1 MIDAVTD
8 IAVDDIRPSCRN
20 EPVLIER
27 IKKAFAKAQDF
38 WMSTDDALRFRAA
51 LAAILLETSD
61 EAEKRRILETNDY
74 IKALNAMMSGLDV
87 NMPDIS
93 DPLPLIGM
101 WHDAR
106 MRK

>member
-1 MIDAVTD
+1 MIDAITA
-8 IAVDDIRPSCRN
+8 IAIDDIRPSCRD
-20 EPVLIER
+20 EPILLER

-61 EAEKRRILETNDY
+61 EDETRRIIETNDY
-74 IKALNAMMSGLDV
+74 IKSLNAIMNGVDV

-101 WHDAR
+101 WHEAR
-106 MRK
+106 SRR